1 MLDFHD
7 RERLDD
13 LFQSMEEANAC
24 FLGYPFAR
32 GFNYESLWRFLKLTA
47 NNIGDPFK
55 SATYRVSSRT
65 FECEVI
71 EFFARLFR
79 ARSDEFWGYITNGGT
94 EGNIYG
100 LYIGRERYPNGVA
113 YFSQDTHYSVS
124 KGVHLLGL
132 EHCVVRSEPNG
143 GMSYD
148 DLWQQAA
155 RARHRPAVV
164 VANIGTTMKEGKDDA
179 RRVRAVLRDI
189 GIDNVHIHC
198 DAALCGP
205 YAPFLTPKPAFDFAD
220 GADSITVSGHKFLGA
235 PMPCGVVLTR
245 KQHVERVMRAIDYIG
260 TSDTSLSGSR
270 NAYTPIV
277 LWYAIRS
284 LGIEGIKRS
293 FHQCEQLAAYAA
305 EQLNDRGVSAWRN
318 PDALTVVF
326 PPVEE
331 SIKTKWQIATQDV
344 SHLVV
349 TPGTTRRQIDAL
361 IEAMTTRRANLEEA
375 DVRGGCA
382 SRA

>member
-1 MLDFHD
+1 
-7 RERLDD
+7 
-13 LFQSMEEANAC
+13 MEEANAC
-24 FLGYPFAR
+24 FLGYPFAK
-32 GFNYESLWRFLKLTA
+32 GFNYEPLWRFLKLTA

-100 LYIGRERYPNGVA
+100 LYLGRERYPNGVA

-132 EHCVVRSEPNG
+132 EYRVVRSEPNG
-143 GMSYD
+143 EMSYD

-155 RARHRPAVV
+155 GARHRPAVV

-179 RRVRAVLRDI
+179 RRIRAVLRDI
-189 GIDNVHIHC
+189 GINDVHIHC

-205 YAPFLTPKPAFDFAD
+205 YAPFLTPKPAFDFD
-220 GADSITVSGHKFLGA
+220 DRADSITVSGHKFLGS
-235 PMPCGVVLTR
+235 PIPCGVVLTR
-245 KQHVERVMRAIDYIG
+245 KQHVERIMRAIDYIG
-260 TSDTSLSGSR
+260 TSDPALSGSR

-305 EQLNDRGVSAWRN
+305 EQLNARGVSAWRN
-318 PDALTVVF
+318 PNALTVVF

-349 TPGTTRRQIDAL
+349 MPGTTRRQLDAL
-361 IEAMTTRRANLEEA
+361 IEAMTTRRVSLEEA

-382 SRA
+382 WRA